1 MAITINS
8 TPEAYP
14 SMHDD
19 LWFVVTSTN
28 IAQVN
33 FKYVYDVYVN
43 GALVARVKAFPDPT
57 SGKGIFNAANIIR
70 SYWNSY
76 FKPNGAAKT
85 FWSYTGNDIYVGFEI
100 RFGEEYA
107 GTTYT
112 NLTSGNYR
120 GFNFYNPPFRN
131 PSTSYYQPKVSTW
144 ITNRDKSALI
154 SPTTGES
161 VFAGWLNAA
170 ATTTSLTFTVQ
181 KYLQGGAADGSPVA
195 SGSFSSSTFV
205 LADLS
210 YGAINTALG
219 SSLITASTYSYGV
232 KINYG
237 GTSSPELIVKVGCSP
252 KTTPVTMHFLNQ
264 LGGYD
269 SFSFMAVN
277 RQNRSFERKSFER
290 QNWQLNTSTM
300 QNYDAY
306 KRLNEGGSVF
316 SVQQDVSFRLQ
327 SDYISQTDYTWLNEM
342 IGSPEVY
349 LEDGGYFYPVAIKTA
364 NWDEKIRSADKM
376 FNLQLEVGYGRKL
389 NSQYR

>member
-19 LWFVVTSTN
+19 LWFVVSSTN
-28 IAQVN
+28 TAQVN
-33 FKYVYDVYVN
+33 FKYVYDIYVN
-43 GALVARVKAFPDPT
+43 SALVARVKAFPDPV
-57 SGKGIFNAANIIR
+57 SSKGIFNAANIVR

-76 FKPNGAAKT
+76 FKPNGAGPT

-100 RFGEEYA
+100 RFGEEYG

-120 GFNFYNPPFRN
+120 AFNFYNPPFRN
-131 PSTSYYQPKVSTW
+131 PSTSYFQPKVSTW
-144 ITNRDKSALI
+144 ITNRDKQTLI

-161 VFAGWLNAA
+161 VFAAWMNAA

-181 KYLQGGAADGSPVA
+181 KYLQSGAADGSPVT
-195 SGSFSSSTFV
+195 SGSYSASTFV
-205 LADLS
+205 LTDLS

-219 SSLITASTYSYGV
+219 SSFITSSTYSYGV

-237 GTSSPELIVKVGCSP
+237 GTSSPEMIVRVGCSP
-252 KTTPVTMHFLNQ
+252 KFTPVTMHFLNQ

-269 SFSFMAVN
+269 SFTFTAVN
-277 RQNRSFERKSFER
+277 RQNRSFERKAYE
-290 QNWQLNTSTM
+290 QMNWQLNTNTM

-306 KRLNEGGSVF
+306 KRINEGGSVF
-316 SVQQDVSFRLQ
+316 AVQQDISFRLQ
-327 SDYISQTDYTWLNEM
+327 SDYINQTDYTWLNEL

-349 LEDGGYFYPVAIKTA
+349 LENGGYHYPVQIKTA
-364 NWDEKIRSADKM
+364 NWDEKIRAADKM
-376 FNLQLEVGYGRKL
+376 FNLQLEVGYGRKI